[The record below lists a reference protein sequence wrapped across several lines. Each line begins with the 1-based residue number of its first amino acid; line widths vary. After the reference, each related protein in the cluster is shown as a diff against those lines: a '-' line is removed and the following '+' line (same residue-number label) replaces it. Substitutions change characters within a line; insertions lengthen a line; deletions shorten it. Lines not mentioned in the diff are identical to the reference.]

1 MANKDAKYWE
11 KRFEQILIDNEK
23 LAVDYEKEMAKI
35 YEEVK
40 QSTQKE
46 LEAFYQRYSNETGLS
61 LADVR
66 KRLNPKQLKKFK
78 VQQQKYLDEVE
89 KLIDQGAD
97 LKAYEKRL
105 KDLSAKAY
113 VSKLQELQ
121 NNLNSEI
128 MILNGQQEVKLTQ
141 VLNNAY
147 LQGYFKTMYEVQK
160 GIGMG
165 YSFTVPNTDDVK
177 KILATPWNG
186 NQYSKSIW
194 KNKGKLT
201 NWLNTDLARHF
212 ASGSSAQQMSDDLSK
227 KLTTNYKDAI
237 RLVRTEV
244 NHISNQS
251 TMDSYE
257 NSGVVDQYQILAT
270 LDSRTSETCR
280 DMDGKIFNLSEKKV
294 AVNMPPFH
302 VNCRTTT
309 VPYFGDEDFE
319 DVERA
324 ARDGNGKY
332 YTVPADMSY
341 REWQDKH
348 GQGAKVDKQG
358 KTIIAEEPTS
368 YEFENLNDEQLKN
381 VLSDMDN
388 EDLATRIAQAYEQ
401 EDFEYK
407 LAKEQYEEMDRML
420 QNWKIPEGVDQD
432 TYNKQFV
439 EKFNNVVNKMN
450 SHSENKKNR
459 VLSLLREGDATFEL
473 GDVVEDLSSTAKTL
487 QHDMKGIIHNS
498 LLPKYK
504 INVNLTPTGRAYYK
518 DKTLFLS
525 PKGRAV
531 TPHHELMH
539 ALEHANPNL
548 MKKSIRFLE
557 YRTKGEQTELLSKLM
572 NKDTYHANEVAKPDK
587 FFSPYC
593 GKQYKLANGDYYGTE
608 ILSMGFEKL
617 LDDGANFYKVDP
629 EYFNFVVNVLKNKI

>member
-23 LAVDYEKEMAKI
+23 HAVDYEKEMAKI

-66 KRLNPKQLKKFK
+66 KRLDPKQLKKFK
-78 VQQQKYLDEVE
+78 VQQQKYLDEVNKLIEQGASLEAYAE
-89 KLIDQGAD
+89 KL
-97 LKAYEKRL
+97 KE
-105 KDLSAKAY
+105 LSARAY
-113 VSKLQELQ
+113 VTKLQEIQ

-128 MILNGQQEVKLTQ
+128 MILNGQQEVKLTN

-147 LQGYFKTMYEVQK
+147 LEGYFKTMYEVQK

-348 GQGAKVDKQG
+348 GQGAKVDKQN
-358 KTIIAEEPTS
+358 KTVIPKELEVKPVQVQEEPIEERQ
-368 YEFENLNDEQLKN
+368 YL
-381 VLSDMDN
+381 
-388 EDLATRIAQAYEQ
+388 DLEQ
-401 EDFEYK
+401 EDIDKWSDEVVPN
-407 LAKEQYEEMDRML
+407 LTKEQIKAVENYTSEGAYTLNAQLRGKYEEDEYSTKFANTLRSAMHEM
-420 QNWKIPEGVDQD
+420 PQD
-432 TYNKQFV
+432 TNLYRVMNKYDFLKTFNNESIMELQHVNQEIVWNGFLGGKLFKDKAFQSTSWTLKSSYIDSRSGDTSVIFKIKTPKGTKALPV
-439 EKFNNVVNKMN
+439 EKI
-450 SHSENKKNR
+450 SSISGEN
-459 VLSLLREGDATFEL
+459 E
-473 GDVVEDLSSTAKTL
+473 
-487 QHDMKGIIHNS
+487 IILN
-498 LLPKYK
+498 
-504 INVNLTPTGRAYYK
+504 TGNTYVI
-518 DKTLFLS
+518 T
-525 PKGRAV
+525 GV
-531 TPHHELMH
+531 
-539 ALEHANPNL
+539 
-548 MKKSIRFLE
+548 KSID
-557 YRTKGEQTELLSKLM
+557 GQTFIECLLHEEL
-572 NKDTYHANEVAKPDK
+572 
-587 FFSPYC
+587 
-593 GKQYKLANGDYYGTE
+593 
-608 ILSMGFEKL
+608 
-617 LDDGANFYKVDP
+617 
-629 EYFNFVVNVLKNKI
+629 

>member
-11 KRFEQILIDNEK
+11 KRFEQILVDNEK

-35 YEEVK
+35 YEQVK
-40 QSTQKE
+40 QDTQKE
-46 LEAFYQRYSNETGLS
+46 IEAFYQRYSNETGLS

-66 KRLNPKQLKKFK
+66 KRLDAKQLKKFK
-78 VQQQKYLDEVE
+78 VQQQKYLDEVN
-89 KLIDQGAD
+89 KLIDQGAILEAHAEK
-97 LKAYEKRL
+97 LKE
-105 KDLSAKAY
+105 LSARAY
-113 VSKLQELQ
+113 VTKLQEIQ

-147 LQGYFKTMYEVQK
+147 LQSYFKTMYEVQK

-165 YSFTVPNTDDVK
+165 YSFTVPNNDDVK
-177 KILATPWNG
+177 KILKTPWNG

-194 KNKGKLT
+194 KNKSKLT

-341 REWQDKH
+341 REWEKKH
-348 GQGAKVDKQG
+348 GTGAKVNKQG
-358 KTIIAEEPTS
+358 KTVVPKEEKPVEVQKEPE
-368 YEFENLNDEQLKN
+368 YI
-381 VLSDMDN
+381 
-388 EDLATRIAQAYEQ
+388 DLQ
-401 EDFEYK
+401 EDDIDKWSDEVVPE
-407 LAKEQYEEMDRML
+407 LTKEQIKAVEDYTSEGAYTLNAQLRGKYQEDEYSTKFANTLRSAMSEM
-420 QNWKIPEGVDQD
+420 PQD
-432 TYNKQFV
+432 TYLYRVMNKHDFL
-439 EKFNNVVNKMN
+439 KTFNNESIMELQNINQETIWNGFLGGKLFKDKAFQSTSWTLKSSYIYARSGDTSVIFKIKTPKGTKALPAEKI
-450 SHSENKKNR
+450 SSISGENEIILNTGNTFVITGIKNIEGQTFIEC
-459 VLSLLREGDATFEL
+459 LLREGL
-473 GDVVEDLSSTAKTL
+473 
-487 QHDMKGIIHNS
+487 
-498 LLPKYK
+498 
-504 INVNLTPTGRAYYK
+504 
-518 DKTLFLS
+518 
-525 PKGRAV
+525 
-531 TPHHELMH
+531 
-539 ALEHANPNL
+539 
-548 MKKSIRFLE
+548 
-557 YRTKGEQTELLSKLM
+557 
-572 NKDTYHANEVAKPDK
+572 
-587 FFSPYC
+587 
-593 GKQYKLANGDYYGTE
+593 
-608 ILSMGFEKL
+608 
-617 LDDGANFYKVDP
+617 
-629 EYFNFVVNVLKNKI
+629 